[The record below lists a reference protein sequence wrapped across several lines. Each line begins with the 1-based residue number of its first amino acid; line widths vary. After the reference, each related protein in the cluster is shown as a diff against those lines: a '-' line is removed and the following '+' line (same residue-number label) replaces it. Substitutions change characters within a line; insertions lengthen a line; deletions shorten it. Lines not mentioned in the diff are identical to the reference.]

1 MEKEIVGKVLEGDLR
16 TIARLI
22 TLIED
27 GDPQTSEIIS
37 QLYKYTGKAHIIGV
51 TGPPGVGKSCL
62 VDKLI
67 AEYRKMGKT
76 VGVIAVDPTSPFT
89 GGAILGDRVRMKEH
103 SLDKG
108 VFIRSMGSRGSLGG
122 LSKATSNV
130 IKVLDASG
138 KNVIIV
144 ETVGIGQTQVDI
156 VKYAHT
162 VLVVLMPKMG
172 DEIQA
177 MKTGFHEIGDIF
189 VVNKADQENADRT
202 VMILEEMLEAGK
214 GRSGEAKKA
223 GLEWEKPVLKTIATT
238 GEGVHELVETIEK
251 HKEYLVNSKMIEKI
265 REKRS
270 EAEILDSVLAKLQDY
285 IFKDIAQTDWFKDMV
300 KRIAAGEID
309 PSSAA
314 EKVVKKILQKEN

>member
-1 MEKEIVGKVLEGDLR
+1 
-16 TIARLI
+16 
-22 TLIED
+22 
-27 GDPQTSEIIS
+27 
-37 QLYKYTGKAHIIGV
+37 
-51 TGPPGVGKSCL
+51 
-62 VDKLI
+62 
-67 AEYRKMGKT
+67 MGKT

-300 KRIAAGEID
+300 KRIAVGEID